1 MKLNAKITEKG
12 QITIPVSIRE
22 KFKLKT
28 GSRLEFIDKGDFIMM
43 LPINKSVR
51 DLKGLLSKK

>member
-1 MKLNAKITEKG
+1 MKLNAKITEKS

-28 GSRLEFIDKGDFIMM
+28 GSRLEFADKGDFIIMI
-43 LPINKSVR
+43 PINKSVR
-51 DLKGLLSKK
+51 DLKGLLSK

>member
-12 QITIPVSIRE
+12 QITIPVSIRK

-51 DLKGLLSKK
+51 DLKGLLSK

>member
-28 GSRLEFIDKGDFIMM
+28 GSRLEFADKGDFIMM

-51 DLKGLLSKK
+51 DLKGLLSK

>member
-1 MKLNAKITEKG
+1 MKLNSKITEKG

-28 GSRLEFIDKGDFIMM
+28 GSRLEFADKGDFIMM

-51 DLKGLLSKK
+51 DLKGLLSK